1 MCFSSEKIQIRS
13 AFLDLEDS
21 SHFFH
26 LLSEEEKE
34 RAVRLK
40 SSTAACQQII
50 SRGILR
56 LLLGNYIGVNPKEL
70 VFKNKA
76 FGKPFLCHP
85 VDSTICFNLTHSGS
99 LLLIAFGKVKHVG
112 IDVEKI
118 VNKIDLKGIASLVFS
133 SEEQLFL
140 SRSLDPIHDFY
151 ALWTAK
157 EAILKVSGR
166 GFSYPSNQFSVVIAK
181 GITSLSMIPT
191 ELSGGYSCSLSS
203 FSPET
208 GYSAAVAVLQ

>member
-1 MCFSSEKIQIRS
+1 MDFSSEEIQIWS

-21 SHFFH
+21 SHYFH
-26 LLSEEEKE
+26 LLSEDEKK
-34 RAVRLK
+34 RAARLK
-40 SSTAACQQII
+40 SSSATCQQII

-56 LLLGNYIGVNPKEL
+56 LLLGNYTGVNPKEL
-70 VFKNKA
+70 VFKNKP

-85 VDSTICFNLTHSGS
+85 VGSTICFNLTHSGS

-166 GFSYPSNQFSVVIAK
+166 GFSYPSNQFSVVISK
-181 GITSLSMIPT
+181 GILAPSIIPA
-191 ELSGGYSCSLSS
+191 ELTGGCSCSLSS
-203 FSPET
+203 FSPVK